1 MDNVVITITPE
12 PRPVRKLPTLPAT
25 TSFAPAT
32 TSFAPATTSFAPA
45 TTSFA
50 PATTS
55 FAPATTSFAP
65 VPTTTS
71 FAPVPTTTSFAPVPT
86 LNVPTLNVPTL
97 NVPTLNVPTSPGFGP
112 PTSPGFG
119 LPTSPGRLIHIEKKL
134 QFDNFDDRLCGSE
147 PSDTEYS
154 DYSEESNNEKT
165 IRESTGRESFL
176 GEFGGDNIKYKKISY
191 NDVKNQINKS
201 YEQDTV
207 HRYSSALD
215 ILASYMKGQK
225 TIYMEARSYTVTILN
240 SLMLPAIFLSAL
252 VSVMQPAAE
261 NMVNGSVML
270 SAISAFVAFILAI
283 INYLKLDASAEA
295 HKISSHKY
303 DKLQTYVEFQSGQ
316 VLLFSDPL
324 LTSDNVLRQIKEH
337 QELMRSTCNEDSQDK
352 RKKWI
357 ANQCRIFANEL
368 YIKRQNLEITFIK
381 EMAEKTKRIEEKIAE
396 IKETNQFLIPRKI
409 RYKYPII
416 YNTNVFSIIKKIDD
430 YKSKTLTNLKNL
442 KNELRFLN
450 ALQKKTNY
458 NLNPVNS
465 QRYSFLFKQKKQI
478 IHTLLFLNTAFSMID
493 RMFQQE
499 ITNGK
504 LKQKH
509 WVRFRLHNFFSMFN
523 FSKNFAYSLLPKNY
537 IDPEKSGGNILYNL
551 MCFDKHIDMTEIDDE
566 VHVYNLN
573 NAASGAGASGAGAS
587 GAVDKRETKKSMQG
601 IYNKPGKK

>member
-1 MDNVVITITPE
+1 MPDNVIITIDPVTPE
-12 PRPVRKLPTLPAT
+12 PVKLIRKLP
-25 TSFAPAT
+25 S
-32 TSFAPATTSFAPA
+32 
-45 TTSFA
+45 
-50 PATTS
+50 
-55 FAPATTSFAP
+55 
-65 VPTTTS
+65 
-71 FAPVPTTTSFAPVPT
+71 
-86 LNVPTLNVPTL
+86 
-97 NVPTLNVPTSPGFGP
+97 
-112 PTSPGFG
+112 
-119 LPTSPGRLIHIEKKL
+119 LPTFINALPKDDIIIHTAEKKQL
-134 QFDNFDDRLCGSE
+134 HFDNFDDRLCGSE
-147 PSDTEYS
+147 PSDTENSDDSDESLEKIYS
-154 DYSEESNNEKT
+154 VSRGPRNASIKSGSRANGVGANGVGASANEVGANEVDT
-165 IRESTGRESFL
+165 AELFS
-176 GEFGGDNIKYKKISY
+176 DNIKYKKISY

-215 ILASYMKGQK
+215 ILASYLKGQK
-225 TIYMEARSYTVTILN
+225 TIYMESRSYTVTILN
-240 SLMLPAIFLSAL
+240 CLMLPAIFLSAL
-252 VSVMQPAAE
+252 VSVVQPAAQS
-261 NMVNGSVML
+261 MVNGSVLL

-316 VLLFSDPL
+316 VLLFSNPL

-337 QELMRSTCNEDSQDK
+337 QDLMRSTCNEECQEK

-357 ANQCRIFANEL
+357 ANECRLFANEL
-368 YIKRQNLEITFIK
+368 YTKRQNIEITFIA
-381 EMAEKTKRIEEKIAE
+381 EMAEKIKSIEEKIAE

-458 NLNPVNS
+458 NLNPLNS
-465 QRYSFLFKQKKQI
+465 QRYSLLFKQKKQI

-509 WVRFRLHNFFSMFN
+509 WIRFRLNNFFSMFCC
-523 FSKNFAYSLLPKNY
+523 SKTFADSLLPKNF

-551 MCFDKHIDMTEIDDE
+551 MCFDKYIDTTEIDEE
-566 VHVYNLN
+566 VHVYHNDIGR
-573 NAASGAGASGAGAS
+573 AAS
-587 GAVDKRETKKSMQG
+587 QG
-601 IYNKPGKK
+601 IHNNPGRNHLKNKIFPKSNRYYAEDTI

>member
-1 MDNVVITITPE
+1 MSDNVIITIEPVKPE
-12 PRPVRKLPTLPAT
+12 PVKSEPVKPDPVKPEPVKHEPSKLVRKLP
-25 TSFAPAT
+25 S
-32 TSFAPATTSFAPA
+32 
-45 TTSFA
+45 
-50 PATTS
+50 
-55 FAPATTSFAP
+55 
-65 VPTTTS
+65 
-71 FAPVPTTTSFAPVPT
+71 
-86 LNVPTLNVPTL
+86 
-97 NVPTLNVPTSPGFGP
+97 
-112 PTSPGFG
+112 
-119 LPTSPGRLIHIEKKL
+119 LPTFINALPNDNIINDNIIIHIAENKQL
-134 QFDNFDDRLCGSE
+134 HFDNFDDRLCGSE
-147 PSDTEYS
+147 PSDTENS
-154 DYSEESNNEKT
+154 DDSNESTNEKINSESSNNVAEGISSNGAGT
-165 IRESTGRESFL
+165 NMYSN
-176 GEFGGDNIKYKKISY
+176 NIKYKKISY

-240 SLMLPAIFLSAL
+240 CLMLPAIFLSAL
-252 VSVMQPAAE
+252 VSVIQPAAQ
-261 NMVNGSVML
+261 NMVNGSVLL

-337 QELMRSTCNEDSQDK
+337 QELMRSTCNEECQEK

-357 ANQCRIFANEL
+357 ANECRLFANEL
-368 YIKRQNLEITFIK
+368 YTKRQNIEITFIA
-381 EMAEKTKRIEEKIAE
+381 EMAEKIKSIEEKIAE

-458 NLNPVNS
+458 NLNSVNS
-465 QRYSFLFKQKKQI
+465 QRYSFLFKQKKKI

-509 WVRFRLHNFFSMFN
+509 WIRFRMNNFFSMFCC
-523 FSKNFAYSLLPKNY
+523 SKTFADSLLPKNF

-551 MCFDKHIDMTEIDDE
+551 MCFDKHIDTTEIDQE
-566 VHVYNLN
+566 VHVYHNDISRGPSRAGGPNASRAESSRAESSRAAPSRGNIKDNLKPL
-573 NAASGAGASGAGAS
+573 G
-587 GAVDKRETKKSMQG
+587 QG
-601 IYNKPGKK
+601 IYNKPKKLKNKVFPQPRRYYAEDTI

>member
-1 MDNVVITITPE
+1 MPDNVIITIEPITPD
-12 PRPVRKLPTLPAT
+12 PVTSDPVDPVKLVRKLP
-25 TSFAPAT
+25 S
-32 TSFAPATTSFAPA
+32 
-45 TTSFA
+45 
-50 PATTS
+50 
-55 FAPATTSFAP
+55 
-65 VPTTTS
+65 
-71 FAPVPTTTSFAPVPT
+71 
-86 LNVPTLNVPTL
+86 
-97 NVPTLNVPTSPGFGP
+97 
-112 PTSPGFG
+112 
-119 LPTSPGRLIHIEKKL
+119 LPTFINSLPKDDIIIHFTEKKQL
-134 QFDNFDDRLCGSE
+134 HFDNFDDRLCGSE
-147 PSDTEYS
+147 PSDTENSDDSDESLEKIYS
-154 DYSEESNNEKT
+154 VSRGPRNASIKSGSRANEAGANRVGANEAGANANEVGAT
-165 IRESTGRESFL
+165 EVDTAELFS
-176 GEFGGDNIKYKKISY
+176 DNIKYKKISY

-215 ILASYMKGQK
+215 ILASYLKGQK
-225 TIYMEARSYTVTILN
+225 TIYMESRSYTVTILN
-240 SLMLPAIFLSAL
+240 CLMLPAIFLSAL
-252 VSVMQPAAE
+252 VSVVQPAAQS
-261 NMVNGSVML
+261 MVNGSVLL

-337 QELMRSTCNEDSQDK
+337 QDLMRSTCNEECQEK

-357 ANQCRIFANEL
+357 ANECRLFANEL
-368 YIKRQNLEITFIK
+368 YTKRQNIEITFIK
-381 EMAEKTKRIEEKIAE
+381 EMAEKIKSIEEKIAE

-458 NLNPVNS
+458 NLNPLNS
-465 QRYSFLFKQKKQI
+465 QRYSLLFKQKKQI

-509 WVRFRLHNFFSMFN
+509 WIRFRLNNFFSMFCC
-523 FSKNFAYSLLPKNY
+523 SKTFANSLLPKNF

-551 MCFDKHIDMTEIDDE
+551 MCFDKHIDTTEIDE
-566 VHVYNLN
+566 EIHVYHNDIGRVKEISIKKDNLKPIKL
-573 NAASGAGASGAGAS
+573 AH
-587 GAVDKRETKKSMQG
+587 E
-601 IYNKPGKK
+601 IYNKSHLKNKVFPKSNRYYAEDTIL